1 MKKTQYLITLG
12 ESWHDKYA
20 SVSAESLKSE
30 IERHIWQAI
39 KNAASQN
46 QSIMNFPVMINS
58 DGATINFVITRN
70 DTLGYKKIKV
80 LNFDIAP
87 SSLAAKY
94 QPAAL
99 QIEKY
104 LNKNWELFPSRHQEQ
119 TVDYDNFAINL
130 TYKPDGSGDMIAGD

>member
-1 MKKTQYLITLG
+1 MSII
-12 ESWHDKYA
+12 
-20 SVSAESLKSE
+20 VS
-30 IERHIWQAI
+30 
-39 KNAASQN
+39 
-46 QSIMNFPVMINS
+46 
-58 DGATINFVITRN
+58 
-70 DTLGYKKIKV
+70 IKV